1 MNSNLAKLLVREA
14 LVNVDQ
20 IRNALN
26 FQRDSGYEL
35 GESLVNLGYITE
47 SQLVELLGKEYGVPV
62 LSIDDCDIEENILN
76 LIPKDTALEKFLVPI
91 RLEGADLTVAMSD
104 PSNILLL
111 DDLGFIT
118 GKIIRPVIS
127 SDRAI
132 KDKLSKYYGLREA
145 VDTLPDDESIGE
157 PGNSDRHDRGYLST
171 DRNNIQIDEIISELE
186 QYEKDQASENRITET
201 EDKLSD
207 AWVDSGLQE
216 INHEHWKAGN
226 LKNRDEVVDK
236 PEDEFVPDFTAS
248 SSGDSG
254 SSVPDSDAGLPK
266 SAEPFEAD
274 PPSCESGFFHITN
287 ELEPA
292 SPEFP
297 EDTDG
302 NRDGGKSVCFTSP
315 FDSQIIGPGELTP
328 KIDTTQVNFN
338 AASEVWLPGSDRD
351 GTEKKSDGSHTFE
364 SHAAGSASAEEFLN
378 EEVIDYTKE
387 NHTAD
392 YSPSHELNA
401 DSSSM
406 HEAGADSGS
415 SDADPVEESSEIAQ
429 AMNPPRPV
437 KSVKK
442 GDRSRGS
449 ILIVD
454 VSPTVQKIMRI
465 TLERAGYRVYAAGDG
480 MQALARI
487 NEQIPDMVFMDIKLP
502 HMDGYQLCKVI
513 KSHGLTR
520 GVPVVMLSGKAG
532 VLDKMKVKMAGASD
546 FITKPFGSDAIVEA
560 AEKYAR

>member
-35 GESLVNLGYITE
+35 GESLVYLGYINE

-145 VDTLPDDESIGE
+145 VDTLPDDESMGE
-157 PGNSDRHDRGYLST
+157 PGNSDRNDRGYLST

-186 QYEKDQASENRITET
+186 QYEKGQASVNRITET

-207 AWVDSGLQE
+207 AWVDSGLRE

-226 LKNRDEVVDK
+226 LKNGDEVVDK

-254 SSVPDSDAGLPK
+254 SSVPDSDAGLPE

-274 PPSCESGFFHITN
+274 PPSCEIGFSHITN

-302 NRDGGKSVCFTSP
+302 NRDGGKSMGFTSP
-315 FDSQIIGPGELTP
+315 FDSQVIGSVELTP
-328 KIDTTQVNFN
+328 KIDTKQENFN
-338 AASEVWLPGSDRD
+338 AASEVWLPGSDID
-351 GTEKKSDGSHTFE
+351 GTEKKSDGSRTFE
-364 SHAAGSASAEEFLN
+364 SHTAGSASAEEFLN
-378 EEVIDYTKE
+378 EEVIDSTKE
-387 NHTAD
+387 DHTAD
-392 YSPSHELNA
+392 YSPSHKLNA

-406 HEAGADSGS
+406 HKAGADSGS

-429 AMNPPRPV
+429 ATDPTQPV

-454 VSPTVQKIMRI
+454 VSHTVQKIMRI

-520 GVPVVMLSGKAG
+520 GVPVVMLSGKSG
-532 VLDKMKVKMAGASD
+532 VLNKMKVKMAGASD

-560 AEKYAR
+560 AEKYVK